1 MNVPMNQEIF
11 HKKLNFI
18 EHGALNDVY
27 NTNMIDNIDGMLL
40 KNKNGFT
47 ESSLPFYFRKK

>member
-1 MNVPMNQEIF
+1 MNQEIF

-18 EHGALNDVY
+18 EHRALNDVY